1 MILQE
6 YLGRLSS
13 SIEGIGEILTKFVG
27 VFLGFEPWLESNVL
41 YVAAA
46 IVCYFLVA
54 KLVWAWLKN
63 LPDRVSA
70 WTADA
75 GENLYM
81 LKVCSWS
88 EPISSMIKLLVF
100 MGFVLGSL
108 GRLAFFCAGIGF
120 FGIILYR
127 WFIDIVLA

>member
-1 MILQE
+1 MTLQE
-6 YLGRLSS
+6 YLDRLSS
-13 SIEGIGEILTKFVG
+13 SIDGVGEILTKFVG

-54 KLVWAWLKN
+54 KLLWAWLKN

-75 GENLYM
+75 SENLHA
-81 LKVCSWS
+81 LKACSWS
-88 EPISSMIKLLVF
+88 RPVSSIIQLLVF

-108 GRLAFFCAGIGF
+108 GRLAFFCAAVGF
-120 FGIILYR
+120 VGFLGYR
-127 WFIDIVLA
+127 WIIDIVLS